1 MANDPWTWDSATT
14 LAALGGAEVA
24 LWIWEPDRD
33 RLRLTGAV
41 RPLGLGPLAP
51 DCSSAAMRALALPQD
66 RALAEDLLRPQ
77 EPGTEIAVRLRMRGG
92 VTCIWRG
99 VWLEEGRRAAGVAAP
114 ETKFAATELD
124 ALTGL
129 LDRRSFILRARER
142 LQAPGTHELI
152 VADLDRLKR
161 LNEALGHERADL
173 VLAALGSRLQT
184 AFPGGTLMAR
194 IGEDEFAVLCSPG
207 GSPGVDVLR
216 SALEQPLRI
225 AGFDIYPTLAIG
237 AVLTPGG
244 VEAPEAAELVRR
256 AELAVEAS
264 KRGAG
269 RGGAVA
275 YGRNLEMDGLS
286 RLALE
291 GDLKGAVD
299 RGELIAY
306 YQPIVRLSTGG
317 LSGFE
322 TLVRWRHPRR
332 GLLLPEEFLPLCEEL
347 GMMGAVGARMM
358 RDAARQLAAWRLRH
372 AAAAD
377 LTVAVNLSTGELD
390 RPDLLAEVAAIR
402 DETGLPP
409 AALKLEVTESD
420 VMRDPD
426 KAAVTLHNLRRAGA
440 GLALDDFGT
449 GFSSLSYLTR
459 LPFDTLK
466 IDRYFVRTMATNA
479 GSAKIVSSVVKL
491 GQDLDLE
498 VVAEGVENAGM
509 ARQLLAIGCDYG
521 QGFGYAP
528 ALSPEEAEVYLAESC
543 TGGAAPL
550 KALGEARPAAKLSRS
565 GSTPILVSARRH
577 LASWSAPNT
586 RVSSASQTS
595 QTFSLISFSSW
606 PSPQPA

>member
-1 MANDPWTWDSATT
+1 MANDPWIWDSATT

-33 RLRLTGAV
+33 RLRLTGSV
-41 RPLGLGPLAP
+41 RPLGLAPLAP

-184 AFPGGTLMAR
+184 AFPAGTLMAR
-194 IGEDEFAVLCSPG
+194 IGEDEFAVLSNPG
-207 GSPGVDVLR
+207 GAPGVDGLR
-216 SALEQPLRI
+216 AALEQPLRI

-237 AVLTPGG
+237 AVQTPGG
-244 VEAPEAAELVRR
+244 VEAPEAAELIRR

-264 KRGAG
+264 KRSAG

-291 GDLKGAVD
+291 GDLKGAVE
-299 RGELIAY
+299 RGELVAY
-306 YQPIVRLSTGG
+306 YQPIVRLSTGA

-322 TLVRWRHPRR
+322 ALVRWRHPRR

-347 GMMGAVGARMM
+347 GMMSAVGARMM

-466 IDRYFVRTMATNA
+466 IDRYFVRTMATNQ

-528 ALSPEEAEVYLAESC
+528 ALSPEEAEIYLAESC

-550 KALGEARPAAKLSRS
+550 KAIG
-565 GSTPILVSARRH
+565 
-577 LASWSAPNT
+577 
-586 RVSSASQTS
+586 
-595 QTFSLISFSSW
+595 
-606 PSPQPA
+606 